1 MAPAQI
7 GETEMPSFTFTHAT
21 VAAITVQAAG
31 ERQAMHALAGASR
44 ARLTAHYA
52 AKGRLLNTVD
62 ARLADDGAWTCTQ
75 TGNRFALVCRTVA
88 APTHRFETEHYE
100 AGTRNAFPGIR
111 GW

>member
-1 MAPAQI
+1 MAPTRI
-7 GETEMPSFTFTHAT
+7 GETEMASFTFTHAT
-21 VAAITVQAAG
+21 VPAITVQAAG

-44 ARLTAHYA
+44 ARLAALYA

-62 ARLADDGAWTCTQ
+62 ARLTDDGAWTCTQ
-75 TGNRFALVCRTVA
+75 TGNRFALICRTVA
-88 APTHRFETEHYE
+88 APAPRLETERYE